1 MTKRD
6 ELRVEKA
13 LQGLEFP
20 ANRDKILDF
29 ATDRAADAETLTALQ
44 ALPAGEYASKD
55 SVVNAVPQE
64 PEGDDVPGGTAR
76 G

>member
-20 ANRDKILDF
+20 TSHDQLLDF
-29 ATDRAADAETLTALQ
+29 ATDRAADRETLAALR
-44 ALPAGEYASKD
+44 ALPAGQYANKED
-55 SVVNAVPQE
+55 VLAALPQE
-64 PEGDDVPGGTAR
+64 PEGGDAPGGTSR

>member
-6 ELRVEKA
+6 EIRIEKA

-20 ANRDKILDF
+20 ATHEQLVDF
-29 ATDRAADAETLTALQ
+29 ATDREADAETLTALRSI
-44 ALPAGEYASKD
+44 PVGYYANKQQVLD
-55 SVVNAVPQE
+55 AVPQE
-64 PEGDDVPGGTAR
+64 PEGDAPGGTER

>member
-6 ELRVEKA
+6 EMRVDKA

-20 ANRDKILDF
+20 ADREQLVDF
-29 ATDRAADAETLTALQ
+29 ATDREADAETLTALRSI
-44 ALPAGEYASKD
+44 PARQYANKD
-55 SVVNAVPQE
+55 EVIEAVPQE
-64 PEGDDVPGGTAR
+64 PEGDAPGGTNR

>member
-6 ELRVEKA
+6 EIRVDKA

-20 ANRDKILDF
+20 ADREQLVDF
-29 ATDRAADAETLTALQ
+29 ATDRAADAETLAALRGI
-44 ALPAGEYASKD
+44 PAGQYANKAQVLD
-55 SVVNAVPQE
+55 AVPQE
-64 PEGDDVPGGTAR
+64 PEGDAPGGTAR

>member
-20 ANRDKILDF
+20 ASKDQLLDF
-29 ATDRAADAETLTALQ
+29 ATDRVGDAETLAALR
-44 ALPAGEYASKD
+44 ALPAGQYTSKED
-55 SVVNAVPQE
+55 VLAAVPQE
-64 PEGDDVPGGTAR
+64 PEGGDAPGGTAR

>member
-6 ELRVEKA
+6 ELRVDKA

-20 ANRDKILDF
+20 ASRDQLIEF
-29 ATDRAADAETLTALQ
+29 ATDRQADAETLAALR
-44 ALPAGEYASKD
+44 ALPVGRYANKAEVLD
-55 SVVNAVPQE
+55 AVPQE
-64 PEGDDVPGGTAR
+64 PEGEDAPGGTAR

>member
-6 ELRVEKA
+6 ELRVDKA

-20 ANRDKILDF
+20 ASHDQLFEF
-29 ATDRAADAETLTALQ
+29 ATDRAAGAETLAALR
-44 ALPAGEYASKD
+44 ALPAGQYGNKD
-55 SVVNAVPQE
+55 EVLNALPQE
-64 PEGDDVPGGTAR
+64 PEGSQNPGGTAR